1 MRAILDS
8 LKQGDTFFRRI
19 LMIKLRTLRT
29 VILSTLLALL
39 SVSFLTLTA
48 GAQPVAPTHT
58 GPGVSTRVV
67 TVPLSNNPNSNIKLN
82 KKGKA
87 VFHPKKLA
95 CKQIQGQSCHTM
107 TNTTSL
113 TIDVYLN
120 GSYFFTSAPGQ
131 VNSFF
136 YGGAGTYVYTIPNT
150 NPKAK
155 LTVTVTM

>member
-1 MRAILDS
+1 LE
-8 LKQGDTFFRRI
+8 L
-19 LMIKLRTLRT
+19 LYKLRHNKQAFKA
-29 VILSTLLALL
+29 LLYKCPRQAARNFDAIALLL

-87 VFHPKKLA
+87 VFNPKKLA
-95 CKQIQGQSCHTM
+95 CKQIQGQSCHTI

-120 GSYFFTSAPGQ
+120 GSYFFTSAPSQ
-131 VNSFF
+131 INSFF

-155 LTVTVTM
+155 LTVTVTV